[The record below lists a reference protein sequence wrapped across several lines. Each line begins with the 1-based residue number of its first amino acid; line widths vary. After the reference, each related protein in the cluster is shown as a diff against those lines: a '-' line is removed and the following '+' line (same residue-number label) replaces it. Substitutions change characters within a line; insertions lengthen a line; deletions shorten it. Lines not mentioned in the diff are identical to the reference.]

1 MPNARDAYRTFA
13 IHSCDTET
21 GYRRDESWETTT
33 FRLANW
39 TDEAAR
45 NLEREFEKIENV
57 PAEIDKGCTNQ
68 NLMKE
73 LRPWLTEFGKLGT
86 RGKRAVELPDRMIHY
101 SGTNTYKI

>member
-45 NLEREFEKIENV
+45 NLEKEFEKIENV
-57 PAEIDKGCTNQ
+57 PAEIEKRKTCSRTNPH
-68 NLMKE
+68 LSY
-73 LRPWLTEFGKLGT
+73 RTE
-86 RGKRAVELPDRMIHY
+86 
-101 SGTNTYKI
+101 